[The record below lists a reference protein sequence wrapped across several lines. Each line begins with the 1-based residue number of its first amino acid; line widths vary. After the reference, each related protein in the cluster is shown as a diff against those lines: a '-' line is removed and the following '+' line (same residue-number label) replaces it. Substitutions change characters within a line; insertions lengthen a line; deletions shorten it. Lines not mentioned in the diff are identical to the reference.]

1 MTFDSKVKANIL
13 NSVYMACEVVH
24 TCDDNN
30 GYGKVKLCHYYVVFN
45 ESANMWEEPVHR
57 LTWICFCSNIFDLF
71 R

>member
-1 MTFDSKVKANIL
+1 
-13 NSVYMACEVVH
+13 MACEVVH
-24 TCDDNN
+24 TWDDNN
-30 GYGKVKLCHYYVVFN
+30 GCGKVKLCHYYVVFN